1 MVSGWFRVR
10 RGGRIRKIRRI
21 GPAGYKSSF
30 AAGRE
35 TPKNN
40 RAAELVAR
48 TWCRS
53 SVRVRGIVAR
63 TWRRSSVRV
72 GGRLPRNKITKQT
85 QFLITPFVADT
96 YRKFG
101 GLIAHFDLS
110 E

>member
-30 AAGRE
+30 AARRE

-48 TWCRS
+48 TWRC
-53 SVRVRGIVAR
+53 
-63 TWRRSSVRV
+63 SSVRV

-85 QFLITPFVADT
+85 KFLITPFVTDT

-101 GLIAHFDLS
+101 GLIAHFALS